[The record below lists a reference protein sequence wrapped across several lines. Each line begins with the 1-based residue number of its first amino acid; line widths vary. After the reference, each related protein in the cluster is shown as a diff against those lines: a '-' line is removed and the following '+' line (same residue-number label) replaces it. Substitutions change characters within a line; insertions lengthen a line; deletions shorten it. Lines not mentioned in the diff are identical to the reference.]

1 MIAQV
6 IAMWRL
12 LTSDIVMSDV
22 EERAVRAEQHGGGV
36 AYQKPSSQD
45 LATEQSPPI
54 GAVRLARANLFDIS
68 PAKHPISNTVADSFP
83 PIGSGL
89 RPRLTDLV
97 PPHNYPSARA
107 RSSLSF
113 AQSTSRHTTSLE
125 PVLDCPA
132 TAASEE

>member
-54 GAVRLARANLFDIS
+54 GAVRLARANLFDSDRVRITTT
-68 PAKHPISNTVADSFP
+68 SNGFGSTAHVTVRF
-83 PIGSGL
+83 
-89 RPRLTDLV
+89 RTQ
-97 PPHNYPSARA
+97 
-107 RSSLSF
+107 LSF
-113 AQSTSRHTTSLE
+113 SHPPQVDTPLH
-125 PVLDCPA
+125 
-132 TAASEE
+132 